1 MLPPDARSL
10 LLEALRPPAGS
21 TLSRAVATTF
31 TLDLESLLIA
41 PLAFAAHAARDSADP
56 IAVLDSVRRC
66 ADRIDVFCQAGHMT
80 VPSIRSSLVAFVE
93 RMVHPVGRP
102 RPGRLFHPK
111 LWLLRFDDAETGTAS
126 LRLLV
131 LSRNLTADRSWDTCL
146 RLDGVIGSR
155 PIAANRPLFD
165 LIQQAAGLA
174 TNPIDPSRRAAI
186 DALCEDVH
194 RAEWEYPEDVTDVA
208 FHAMGLS
215 RSTVPDFSGTRHLV
229 VSPFCTEGGLKQ
241 CAPGQ
246 KTTVVGR
253 QEELDRLPD
262 GALDGMD
269 VMVMDEL
276 AGLSTED
283 GGDLLTGLHAKL
295 YIVDYAQQ
303 ARVFVGSAN
312 ATDAAYGG
320 NVELLVELA
329 GSRNRLGID
338 TMVGD
343 AAPFKTLLEPYE
355 RREPLDNDAD
365 QALTDLLRDIA
376 AIPLT
381 AAVSGSYV
389 EHVTSSDPMP
399 VLDGVRVTAQ
409 LYTRRGVALTLTGGQ
424 PVDAQFGGL
433 PLLDVTPFV
442 VITADDAK
450 GNRQKTVVLA
460 RMIGDPADRL
470 DHVLAHQ
477 IDTPEKF
484 MRFLM
489 LLLGLG
495 DDPVAAMGAEKGGG
509 AGMWLARSGSGVL
522 ELLLT
527 ALADRPAQIDDLGR
541 LIERLQA
548 TEQGR
553 SLMPPGFP
561 ELWATVKEARRRVL
575 A

>member
-41 PLAFAAHAARDSADP
+41 PLAFAAHAARDSTDP

-66 ADRIDVFCQAGHMT
+66 ADRIDVFCQAGHIT
-80 VPSIRSSLVAFVE
+80 VPSGQSSLVAFVE
-93 RMVHPVGRP
+93 RMVHPVRRP

-111 LWLLRFDDAETGTAS
+111 LWLLRFDDEETGTAS
-126 LRLLV
+126 IRLLV

-146 RLDGVIGSR
+146 RLDGAIGGR

-165 LIQQAAGLA
+165 LIQYTAGLV
-174 TNPIDPSRRAAI
+174 TDPIDPDRRAAI
-186 DALCEDVH
+186 DSLCEDV
-194 RAEWEYPEDVTDVA
+194 RRTEWEYPEDVSDIA

-215 RSTVPDFSGTRHLV
+215 RRTVPDFSGSRHLV
-229 VSPFCTEGGLKQ
+229 ISPFCTEGGLDR

-246 KTTVVGR
+246 RTTVVGR

-262 GALDGMD
+262 GVLDGMD

-283 GGDLLTGLHAKL
+283 SGGLLTGLHAKI
-295 YIVDYAQQ
+295 YIVDYGQQ
-303 ARVFVGSAN
+303 ARVFLGSAN
-312 ATDAAYGG
+312 ATDAAYDG

-329 GSRNRLGID
+329 GSRSRLGVD

-343 AAPFKTLLEPYE
+343 AAPFKSYLEPYE
-355 RREPLDNDAD
+355 RREAVHDDAD
-365 QALTDLLRDIA
+365 QALADLLCDIA
-376 AIPLT
+376 AVPLT
-381 AAVSGSYV
+381 ATVTGSYV

-399 VLDGVRVTAQ
+399 SLDGVRVTAQ
-409 LYTRRGVALTLTGGQ
+409 LYTRRGVAVALTGGQ

-433 PLLDVTPFV
+433 SLLDVTPFV
-442 VITADDAK
+442 VVTAEDVK
-450 GNRQKTVVLA
+450 GNRQKAIVLA
-460 RMIGDPADRL
+460 QLVGDPADRL

-495 DDPVAAMGAEKGGG
+495 GDLTTVAGTETGG
-509 AGMWLARSGSGVL
+509 AGAWLARSGSGVL
-522 ELLLT
+522 ELLLA
-527 ALADRPAQIDDLGR
+527 ALADRPRQLDDLGR
-541 LIERLQA
+541 LIERLQT

-553 SLMPPGFP
+553 RLMPAGFP
-561 ELWATVKEARRRVL
+561 ELWATVAQARRRVL